1 MTSPPNPSEDS
12 PHLTIKQLAERW
24 NTTPQAIR
32 LARHRGRAPKG
43 FKRGKGRTSPVLF
56 PLTEVEAY
64 EAQQMAEDVPS
75 RRGTT
80 VEHRPAEPLRARRV
94 KA

>member
-1 MTSPPNPSEDS
+1 MTSPPDEGA
-12 PHLTIKQLAERW
+12 PHLTTKQLAKRW
-24 NTTPQAIR
+24 QTTPQAIR

-43 FKRGKGRTSPVLF
+43 FKRSAGRTSPVLF
-56 PLTEVEAY
+56 PLSEVEKF
-64 EAQQMAEDVPS
+64 EAARMAEDRPS

-80 VEHRPAEPLRARRV
+80 PEHRPPEPLRARPA